1 MPRPRA
7 MAAFAS
13 APGEGRV
20 CHFIIVATRLI
31 SSMPRGL
38 LRLRKRNSIGSMPAA
53 AASSSVKLS
62 TAKQLAGLPGERN
75 SAGNVQQLRRSL
87 GVPAMFIR
95 ARPLHADG
103 APDRPRQDRRVGGG
117 VLMAVHAI
125 APGAFEVDQAHLV
138 LGQPKEAGEGGTIVM
153 RALGCGP
160 HRGLVGT
167 HVGDGAGRTE

>member
-20 CHFIIVATRLI
+20 CHFIMVATRLI

-75 SAGNVQQLRRSL
+75 
-87 GVPAMFIR
+87 
-95 ARPLHADG
+95 
-103 APDRPRQDRRVGGG
+103 
-117 VLMAVHAI
+117 
-125 APGAFEVDQAHLV
+125 
-138 LGQPKEAGEGGTIVM
+138 
-153 RALGCGP
+153 
-160 HRGLVGT
+160 
-167 HVGDGAGRTE
+167 GAGRSGASFSQCTMTWMRSEEHTSELQSRVDLVCRLLLEKKKDVQV

>member
-1 MPRPRA
+1 

-62 TAKQLAGLPGERN
+62 TAKQLAGLPGERPIVRVG
-75 SAGNVQQLRRSL
+75 SRVQLQSQQL
-87 GVPAMFIR
+87 I
-95 ARPLHADG
+95 
-103 APDRPRQDRRVGGG
+103 GG
-117 VLMAVHAI
+117 
-125 APGAFEVDQAHLV
+125 
-138 LGQPKEAGEGGTIVM
+138 
-153 RALGCGP
+153 
-160 HRGLVGT
+160 
-167 HVGDGAGRTE
+167 